1 VNRLPAGAD
10 VQHVLVC
17 MGIKWHKSRHFEQI
31 CPKKGEK
38 QGKTI
43 IVILWSLV
51 FMVGVLVFVLGLRSE
66 RPPILLPSLSL
77 AYYLKESQAH

>member
-1 VNRLPAGAD
+1 
-10 VQHVLVC
+10 

-43 IVILWSLV
+43 ILLLWSLV
-51 FMVGVLVFVLGLRSE
+51 FVMGVFVFALGLRSE
-66 RPPILLPSLSL
+66 RPPILLPFLSL